1 MIFGAGA
8 IVRLGELARELNFK
22 RTLLVADHGLVA
34 SGHVDEAV
42 APLEKAGVEVFAFTT
57 SKSIPTRAW
66 LKRGPNSFCAV
77 ED

>member
-8 IVRLGELARELNFK
+8 IERLGELARELNFK

-42 APLEKAGVEVFAFTT
+42 VPLEKAGV
-57 SKSIPTRAW
+57 
-66 LKRGPNSFCAV
+66 
-77 ED
+77 